1 MVPIVTI
8 DKQGLLPNEDPR
20 SATNPREG
28 EHFKHQLNSISSGEM
43 IVISWSLL
51 GDEIPNKITIDEDGL
66 ISGRMLIFDEQPC
79 ITNNAPSEPTKLD
92 GSNWLSNGRYR
103 GAQYTFNFTVR
114 LDYKYPNPALNTG
127 SGGTGGGSE
136 DDVDPGPPPPEFIE
150 DFTES
155 NVSITM
161 IRNHDVDNYV
171 FVKKYFEAGH
181 TLRIDNDEYTEKHMD
196 DFIMRH
202 PGPFGNIK

>member
-1 MVPIVTI
+1 MVPIVEI
-8 DKQGLLPNEDPR
+8 DKQGLLPNEDSR
-20 SATNPREG
+20 SASNPREG
-28 EHFKHQLNSISSGEM
+28 EHFKHQLNYISSGEM
-43 IVISWSLL
+43 IVINWSLL
-51 GDEIPNKITIDEDGL
+51 GDAIPNNLTIDGKGL
-66 ISGRMLIFDEQPC
+66 ISGRMLIFDEQPI
-79 ITNNAPSEPTKLD
+79 ITNNAPTEPTKLD

-103 GAQYTFNFTVR
+103 GSKYVFNFTVR

-127 SGGTGGGSE
+127 SGTVGGSE
-136 DDVDPGPPPPEFIE
+136 DETDPGPPPPKYIE
-150 DFTES
+150 AFTES
-155 NVSITM
+155 NINIVM

-181 TLRIDNDEYTEKHMD
+181 TLRIDNDEYTKDHMV